1 LTSKSVPVFTREA
14 TGLVKSISPW
24 VMLWASI
31 GEIGL
36 GSELLLMNDA
46 DSYLPNGNPGGDV
59 VVATLLFLIIALLE
73 AYIYYRMIPAVGR
86 TGGDYVWMSRNIGA
100 WVSTILIYGFLFTGF
115 PFIAI
120 SLNWMFTLA
129 LSPSIS
135 TIALVT
141 GNSGLAAAAGSLT
154 TPVFLSA
161 VSIVIMIVLT
171 AINIVSPARSYW
183 LIAVFAAIGTIGMI
197 IVGLVFV
204 LNGPS
209 GVQASVSAVLQQNNA
224 TYTGIASQY
233 TGPRLDFGAILLLF
247 PYLMFAIPYF
257 NNTAAFSGELKNIRK
272 SALYGTVLAVLGG
285 GLLLMI
291 FLQMYYSYLGF
302 NFAMQSAVS
311 WPSALFSAGV
321 YPNMLT
327 IATIA
332 ASNNSAL
339 MWIMNIFFAFWYL
352 AAAQQTIL
360 ADSRY
365 ILAMSFDGILPRRL
379 AGVSDRFHTPITSIL
394 LVFIITVVMILFA
407 SYTSWLAEFVTSAEG
422 SLWFAFIGLTAIIYG
437 WKKKAELKNASTWM
451 VLSGLIVMA
460 FFGYITYQFLVLPY
474 YGLNWQSPS
483 LTMYASMGVVLAV
496 WIAGAIAYPAAKL
509 YFKKQGLDFALV
521 FKELPP
527 E

>member
-1 LTSKSVPVFTREA
+1 
-14 TGLVKSISPW
+14 
-24 VMLWASI
+24 MLWASI

-59 VVATLLFLIIALLE
+59 VVATLLFLIVALLE

-129 LSPSIS
+129 LAPSIS
-135 TIALVT
+135 TIAVVT
-141 GNSGLAAAAGSLT
+141 GNTGLASAASSLT
-154 TPVFLSA
+154 APIFLA
-161 VSIVIMIVLT
+161 VVSIVIMIVLT

-204 LNGPS
+204 MNGPS

-233 TGPRLDFGAILLLF
+233 TGSRLDFGAILLLF
-247 PYLMFAIPYF
+247 PYLMFALPYF
-257 NNTAAFSGELKNIRK
+257 NNTAAFGGELKNIKK
-272 SALYGTVLAVLGG
+272 SALYGTVLAVVGG

-302 NFAMQSAVS
+302 NFAMQAPVS
-311 WPSALFSAGV
+311 WPSALWSAGV
-321 YPNMLT
+321 APNMLT

-332 ASNNSAL
+332 AGNNPAL
-339 MWIMNIFFAFWYL
+339 MWIMNIFFAVWYL

-394 LVFIITVVMILFA
+394 IVFVITVAMILFA

-422 SLWFAFIGLTAIIYG
+422 SLWFAFIGLTAILYA
-437 WKKKAELKNASTWM
+437 WKKRAELKNASTWM
-451 VLSGLIVMA
+451 ILSGLIVMV
-460 FFGYITYQFLVLPY
+460 FFAYITYQFLVLPY

-483 LTMYASMGVVLAV
+483 LTMYASMAIVLIV
-496 WIAGAIAYPAAKL
+496 WIAGAIAYPAAKMH
-509 YFKKQGLDFALV
+509 FKKQGLDFSLV

>member
-1 LTSKSVPVFTREA
+1 
-14 TGLVKSISPW
+14 
-24 VMLWASI
+24 MLWASI

-46 DSYLPNGNPGGDV
+46 DSYFPNGNPGGNV
-59 VVATLLFLIIALLE
+59 VVATFLFLIVALLE

-100 WVSTILIYGFLFTGF
+100 WIATVLIYGFLFTGF

-135 TIALVT
+135 TIGVVT
-141 GNSGLAAAAGSLT
+141 GNMGLVSAAGSLT
-154 TPVFLSA
+154 TPLFLA
-161 VSIVIMIVLT
+161 VVSIVIMIVLT
-171 AINIVSPARSYW
+171 AVNIVSPGRSYW
-183 LIAVFAAIGTIGMI
+183 LIAVFTAIGTIGI
-197 IVGLVFV
+197 LTCALVFAV
-204 LNGPS
+204 SGPG
-209 GVQASVSAVLQQNNA
+209 GVQSSVSALLQQNNA

-233 TGPRLDFGAILLLF
+233 TGSGLDFAAVVLLF
-247 PYLMFAIPYF
+247 PYLMFALPYF
-257 NNTAAFSGELKNIRK
+257 NNTAAFAGELKNIRK
-272 SALYGTVLAVLGG
+272 SALYGTVFAAIVAGV
-285 GLLLMI
+285 LLML

-302 NFAMQSAVS
+302 NFAMQAPVS
-311 WPSALFSAGV
+311 WPSALAGYGV

-332 ASNNSAL
+332 ASSNPAL
-339 MWIMNIFFAFWYL
+339 IWIMNIFFAFWYL

-379 AGVSDRFHTPITSIL
+379 AGVSDRFHTPIISIL
-394 LVFIITVVMILFA
+394 IVFIITVPMILF
-407 SYTSWLAEFVTSAEG
+407 SSFTSWLPLFATTAEG
-422 SLWFAFIGLTAIIYG
+422 SLWFAFIGLTAIVYG
-437 WKKKAELKNASTWM
+437 WIKKADLKNVSTWLI
-451 VLSGLIVMA
+451 LSGLIVLG
-460 FFGYITYQFLVLPY
+460 FFGYITYQCLGLPY
-474 YGLNWQSPS
+474 YGISWGS
-483 LTMYASMGVVLAV
+483 LASEASLGVILGV
-496 WIAGAIAYPAAKL
+496 WIIGALAYPLAKS
-509 YFKKQGLDFALV
+509 YFKKQGLDFSLV

>member
-1 LTSKSVPVFTREA
+1 
-14 TGLVKSISPW
+14 
-24 VMLWASI
+24 MLWASI

-46 DSYLPNGNPGGDV
+46 DSYLPNGNPGGNV
-59 VVATLLFLIIALLE
+59 VVATLLFLIITLLQ

-100 WVSTILIYGFLFTGF
+100 WVPTILIYGFLFTGF

-135 TIALVT
+135 TIGVVT
-141 GNSGLAAAAGSLT
+141 GNTGLASVASSLT
-154 TPVFLSA
+154 TPVFLA
-161 VSIVIMIVLT
+161 VVSIVIMIVLT
-171 AINIVSPARSYW
+171 VVNILSPARSYW

-204 LNGPS
+204 TNGPS
-209 GVQASVSAVLQQNNA
+209 GIQASVSAVLQQNNA

-233 TGPRLDFGAILLLF
+233 TGSGLDFGAIALLF
-247 PYLMFAIPYF
+247 PYLMFALPYF
-257 NNTAAFSGELKNIRK
+257 NNTAAFGGELKNIRK
-272 SALYGTVLAVLGG
+272 SALYGTVLAVVVGG
-285 GLLLMI
+285 ALLMI

-302 NFAMQSAVS
+302 NFAMQAPVS
-311 WPSALFSAGV
+311 WPSALSNIGV

-332 ASNNSAL
+332 ASGNPAL
-339 MWIMNIFFAFWYL
+339 MWIMNIFFAVWYL

-379 AGVSDRFHTPITSIL
+379 AGVSDRFHTPIVSIVI
-394 LVFIITVVMILFA
+394 VFFVTVGMILF
-407 SYTSWLAEFVTSAEG
+407 SSFTSWLSLFVTSAEG
-422 SLWFAFIGLTAIIYG
+422 SLWFAFIGVTAIAYS
-437 WKKKAELKNASTWM
+437 WKKKAELKSAYTWLI
-451 VLSGLIVMA
+451 LSGVIVMI
-460 FFGYITYQFLVLPY
+460 FFLYITYQYLFLPY
-474 YGLNWQSPS
+474 YGLGWTAPS
-483 LTMYASMGVVLAV
+483 ATLWASLALILGV
-496 WIAGAIAYPAAKL
+496 WIVGAIAYPIAKW
-509 YFKKQGLDFALV
+509 YFKKQGLDMNLI

>member
-1 LTSKSVPVFTREA
+1 MTSKPVSVFTREA

-59 VVATLLFLIIALLE
+59 VVATALFLIIALLE
-73 AYIYYRMIPAVGR
+73 AYIYYKMIPAVGR

-100 WVSTILIYGFLFTGF
+100 WIATILIYGFLFTGF

-120 SLNWMFTLA
+120 SLNWMFTLS

-135 TIALVT
+135 TIGVVT
-141 GNSGLAAAAGSLT
+141 GNAGLASAAGSLT
-154 TPVFLSA
+154 TPVFLA
-161 VSIVIMIVLT
+161 VVSIAIMIVLT
-171 AINIVSPARSYW
+171 VVNIVSPARGYW

-204 LNGPS
+204 VNGPS
-209 GVQASVSAVLQQNNA
+209 GMQSGVSAVLQQNNA

-233 TGPRLDFGAILLLF
+233 TGSRVDFGAVLLLL

-257 NNTAAFSGELKNIRK
+257 NNTAAFAGELKNIKK
-272 SALYGTVLAVLGG
+272 SALYGTVIAVLVGG
-285 GLLLMI
+285 GLLMI

-302 NFAMQSAVS
+302 NFAMQAPVS
-311 WPSALFSAGV
+311 WPSALSNSGV

-327 IATIA
+327 MATM
-332 ASNNSAL
+332 ASSGNLAI

-394 LVFIITVVMILFA
+394 IVFVITVAMILF
-407 SYTSWLAEFVTSAEG
+407 SSFTSWLALFVTSAEG
-422 SLWFAFIGLTAIIYG
+422 SLWFAFIGVTAIVYG
-437 WKKKAELKNASTWM
+437 WRKKSELKSASTWL
-451 VLSGLIVMA
+451 VLFGIIVMG
-460 FFGYITYQFLVLPY
+460 FFAYITYQYFVLPY
-474 YGLNWQSPS
+474 YGLGWTAPS
-483 LTMYASMGVVLAV
+483 ATLWASLGLVLGVWLV
-496 WIAGAIAYPAAKL
+496 GAIAYPLAKS
-509 YFKKQGLDFALV
+509 YFKKQGLDFSLV
-521 FKELPP
+521 FKEIPP